1 MSASENDFQFSSDE
15 ARDMT
20 YADAR
25 RFKMRFG
32 EHVGR
37 RLAVVAKTSSGRSYL
52 KRLLEWKELRADTF
66 APIKIVLDEYNRQVE
81 EREKKQRKKDIEL
94 VLDLMY
100 LEARERDPENLPTF
114 TFEQA
119 AAKYEADMKKKEKKA
134 SPKKSP
140 KKSPKRSKK
149 PSKKSSKKRKSPAE
163 SEEEE

>member
-52 KRLLEWKELRADTF
+52 KRLLEWKELRADTV
-66 APIKIVLDEYNRQVE
+66 APIKIVLDQYNKEVE
-81 EREKKQRKKDIEL
+81 AREKKKQKAAIEE
-94 VLDLMY
+94 VLDLMH
-100 LEARERDPENLPTF
+100 LDAIERDPETVPTF

-119 AAKYEADMKKKEKKA
+119 AAKYEADMKKKKK
-134 SPKKSP
+134 KKSP
-140 KKSPKRSKK
+140 KKSPSKSPK
-149 PSKKSSKKRKSPAE
+149 SQKKSKKRKSRTK
-163 SEEEE
+163 SEE

>member
-15 ARDMT
+15 AREMS

-32 EHVGR
+32 EHAGR
-37 RLAVVAKTSSGRSYL
+37 RLGVVAKTSSGRRYL
-52 KRLLEWKELRADTF
+52 KYILEWKELRADTF

-114 TFEQA
+114 TFEDA